1 MNDTTLPQALRLDD
15 RIATLIRH
23 EQGAVV
29 DVLLALAEFDRL
41 KLYRSLGH
49 ANLFD
54 YLHRRRKLS
63 RGAAHYRRVAAGLV
77 DRFPEVIEPLRD
89 GRLCFTTVVVV
100 AGVLTK
106 ENVQS
111 VLPRFFGLSKQ
122 EALEL
127 AAELRPRELVPER
140 TVVTRP
146 EVRAA
151 DPKVQPGEL
160 ETPPM
165 GVPAPAPAPPPP
177 PRTQLEPMT
186 ATLSRMHL
194 TVSRELV
201 ELLKTARAGQS
212 HVEPHATDEQVIIAG
227 LRLLI
232 AQQEKRKASV
242 PAKVKRAVMARDE
255 ARCQWPTHDG
265 SICGAT
271 VKLEV
276 DHIQPRGKGGPST
289 VANCRIL
296 CKPHNLEAARNTYGD
311 ELMNKFTG
319 SVREPPAT
327 YGTCDTEARPWVSAG
342 FEISRTPRALR
353 ARRVRPAG
361 RLPATRLIDK
371 FPEVVP
377 TRTVVTP
384 VPVQPVGRELTH
396 PERVQ
401 FEPPRSTYSSPSRR
415 SGRPRP
421 RPPVTR
427 RISSPQP
434 TAGAARSR

>member
-1 MNDTTLPQALRLDD
+1 MIDSKLPQALRLDD
-15 RIATLIRH
+15 RIASLIRH

-29 DVLLALAEFDRL
+29 DVLLALAEFERL
-41 KLYRSLGH
+41 QLYRLLGH
-49 ANLFD
+49 ANMFD

-77 DRFPEVIEPLRD
+77 DRFAEIIEPLRD

-106 ENVQS
+106 ENVEK

-140 TVVTRP
+140 TVVTNP

-151 DPKVQPGEL
+151 DPKVHPGEL
-160 ETPPM
+160 ETPRM
-165 GVPAPAPAPPPP
+165 GALAPPTPPPPP
-177 PRTQLEPMT
+177 PRTQVEPMT

-265 SICGAT
+265 GICGAT

-296 CKPHNLEAARNTYGD
+296 CKPHNLEAARNTYGAVSYTH
-311 ELMNKFTG
+311 LTLPTN
-319 SVREPPAT
+319 RE
-327 YGTCDTEARPWVSAG
+327 V
-342 FEISRTPRALR
+342 
-353 ARRVRPAG
+353 
-361 RLPATRLIDK
+361 
-371 FPEVVP
+371 
-377 TRTVVTP
+377 
-384 VPVQPVGRELTH
+384 
-396 PERVQ
+396 
-401 FEPPRSTYSSPSRR
+401 
-415 SGRPRP
+415 
-421 RPPVTR
+421 
-427 RISSPQP
+427 
-434 TAGAARSR
+434 

>member
-1 MNDTTLPQALRLDD
+1 MNPHDWSSRIQDLVRREHGALADL
-15 RIATLIRH
+15 
-23 EQGAVV
+23 
-29 DVLLALAEFDRL
+29 LLALAEFDALAIYRRL
-41 KLYRSLGH
+41 GYPSL
-49 ANLFD
+49 FV
-54 YLHRRRKLS
+54 YLHRCTGLS
-63 RGAAHYRRVAAGLV
+63 KGAASYKVCAARLV
-77 DRFPEVIEPLRD
+77 RRFPEVVEPLRD
-89 GRLCFTTVVVV
+89 GRLCIT
-100 AGVLTK
+100 
-106 ENVQS
+106 NVIQ
-111 VLPRFFGLSKQ
+111 LSKVMTEDNRAETLPKFFHRSRQ
-122 EALEL
+122 EAKEL
-127 AAELRPRELVPER
+127 VAEIKPMEKVPER
-140 TVVTRP
+140 TVVTVERTVGSAAEPRP
-146 EVRAA
+146 THPER
-151 DPKVQPGEL
+151 VQIE
-160 ETPPM
+160 
-165 GVPAPAPAPPPP
+165 P
-177 PRTQLEPMT
+177 PRTLVEPMT
-186 ATLSRMHL
+186 ATLSRIHL
-194 TVSRELV
+194 TASRDFLA
-201 ELLKTARAGQS
+201 LLKKAKAGQS
-212 HVEPHATDEQVIIAG
+212 HVQPNASDEQVLTAA
-227 LRLLI
+227 LHLLI

-289 VANCRIL
+289 IANCRIL

-311 ELMNKFTG
+311 ELMNKFTTT
-319 SVREPPAT
+319 VREPPAT